1 MAQLQLFPPP
11 PVRGPTTPEQ
21 VCDPAAR
28 RTHPYRVPIYR
39 VTLVRETSITA
50 PRPRLRSAQDAA
62 ELLRQYLGEVDRE
75 HLCAA

>member
-21 VCDPAAR
+21 D
-28 RTHPYRVPIYR
+28 PYRVPIYR